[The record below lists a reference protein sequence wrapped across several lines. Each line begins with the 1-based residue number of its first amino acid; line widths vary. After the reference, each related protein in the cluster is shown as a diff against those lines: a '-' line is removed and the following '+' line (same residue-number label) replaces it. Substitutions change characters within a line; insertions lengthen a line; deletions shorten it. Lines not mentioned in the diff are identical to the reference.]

1 MHVTR
6 PKSAKGRNRLPSSY
20 SAAVQA
26 VSCQGDSIASRPS
39 TSSLDRTGR
48 TFCASPQPSLATADD
63 IQEFLQQFPVRPS
76 SSLNRYRVLP
86 SIQQGGGCVAA
97 QGVEASPKVSRR
109 TQRCSP
115 SDLEMLRSTADDQH
129 LRSETVVVGEPEMS
143 GNRLSCETGRVSE
156 TFGSLQGIERRPP
169 DNLEDGQCV
178 ILAVRSP
185 TGERFQHTFSATD
198 TLGRVLDT
206 AKARFGAVYKN
217 VLIETMDVP
226 RRSFSDMSKTLT
238 ECGIQTKS
246 VLCIQE
252 HLE

>member
-26 VSCQGDSIASRPS
+26 MSCQGDSIASRPS

-86 SIQQGGGCVAA
+86 SIQQGGGCV
-97 QGVEASPKVSRR
+97 
-109 TQRCSP
+109 
-115 SDLEMLRSTADDQH
+115 
-129 LRSETVVVGEPEMS
+129 PEMS